1 MNQKTRIKLI
11 KLNEKGIITTDIRE
25 IQRKIRTY
33 FKNLHSTKLKTLK
46 EVSKWLTRENHEV
59 NNLNRSKISRFMK
72 IKMKI

>member
-25 IQRKIRTY
+25 IPRNIRTY
-33 FKNLHSTKLKTLK
+33 FKNLHPTKLKTLK
-46 EVSKWLTRENHEV
+46 EVSKWLTKENHEV

-72 IKMKI
+72 IIMKI